1 MNIIKSIG
9 GTPLIR
15 LKSGIFAKLE
25 MFNPTGSIKDRTAYS
40 MIKGAADKIKE
51 KGIVEPT
58 SGNTGISLSF
68 LGAYYKI
75 PVTIIMPE
83 NMSRQRIKIMESF
96 NARVILTNASGGM
109 KLSIDIA
116 KDMEKD
122 GFYMPNQFSN
132 PQNPLIHEQTTA
144 REIEK
149 QLTDIDIFVCCIGT
163 GGTFSGAAKYLKSI
177 NPTLKAIA
185 VEPEN
190 SPFLSKK
197 KSGIHKIQG
206 IGAGFLPDVMDMS
219 LVDDIIT
226 VSDNDAL
233 TYNEKLLK
241 DEGIFAGISSGA
253 AYFTALK
260 LKKLYPVKNI
270 VTIFADSMDR
280 YL

>member
-177 NPTLKAIA
+177 NPALKAIA

>member
-68 LGAYYKI
+68 LGAYHKI

-177 NPTLKAIA
+177 NPALKAIA